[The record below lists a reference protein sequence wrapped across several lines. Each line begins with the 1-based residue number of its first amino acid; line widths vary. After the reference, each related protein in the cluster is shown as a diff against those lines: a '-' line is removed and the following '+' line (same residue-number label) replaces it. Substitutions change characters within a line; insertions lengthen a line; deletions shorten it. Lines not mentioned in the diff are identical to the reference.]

1 MKNIVNKLLSRGS
14 QSLSDAELLALV
26 VGDAALGEAL
36 MKDCGGSLARLAGQ
50 DVARLRMME
59 GLGLRRAVRVAAV
72 IELGRRAAAESAGQK
87 SDISTSDDVDALFRP
102 LLVGLQHEEC
112 WVVYLT
118 ASNRIIERQ
127 QVSRGGVQGTVVD
140 SRLIVKR
147 AIELLATRLVLVH
160 NHPSGTAEPSA
171 QDKQLTERIAAAA
184 SLFDIQLLDHLI
196 IARGGNFSFRR
207 EGLIHF

>member
-1 MKNIVNKLLSRGS
+1 M
-14 QSLSDAELLALV
+14 SL
-26 VGDAALGEAL
+26 EAIE
-36 MKDCGGSLARLAGQ
+36 KVTQ
-50 DVARLRMME
+50 VE
-59 GLGLRRAVRVAAV
+59 NEVR
-72 IELGRRAAAESAGQK
+72 ERRAAAESAGQK

-127 QVSRGGVQGTVVD
+127 QVSRGGVQG
-140 SRLIVKR
+140 KR